1 MKYKQMTYTQLR
13 DSIVKKISNVRKTG
27 KQLVSNVVNSPPTY
41 V

>member
-27 KQLVSNVVNSPPTY
+27 KQLVSNVVNSPATY
-41 V
+41 I